1 MICQICMPLGMVA
14 RLRTDIS
21 LSSKYQKSVLID
33 ITVGVITRFKG
44 HRFFNQG
51 VVTLIGLLTKLHHY
65 GIQGK
70 IYEWLSIWLTKRVQR
85 VAING
90 HESNF
95 AEVQSGIPQGTVLG
109 PLMFLLYINDI
120 NSGVSSKL

>member
-1 MICQICMPLGMVA
+1 MICQICMSLGIVA

-33 ITVGVITRFKG
+33 ITVGVIMRLKG

-65 GIQGK
+65 GIQGE

-85 VAING
+85 VAINAMVM
-90 HESNF
+90 NLTLLKCN
-95 AEVQSGIPQGTVLG
+95 QGSLKELSLV
-109 PLMFLLYINDI
+109 P
-120 NSGVSSKL
+120 